1 MTLNEMILETC
12 SMISEEVSLEN
23 GVYVEDDVVSVIKS
37 AINFSYRQICKDKLL
52 LDTKDTVVSGDF
64 LTLPC
69 IKVYKVQDST
79 GNQIPFTIENNK
91 VIFNYDGQVDV
102 YYYYYPE
109 KLVNL
114 TDVPLV
120 PEELVDHR
128 IFCLYSA
135 GNYLLIQGDE
145 LSQNFF
151 DMYKSRF
158 DDIKLNRIKQTVVK
172 RVVY

>member
-1 MTLNEMILETC
+1 MTLNEMILEVC
-12 SMISEEVSLEN
+12 SMVSEELTLEN
-23 GVYVEDDVVSVIKS
+23 GVYLETEITFPIISS
-37 AINFSYRQICKDKLL
+37 LNFSYRQICKDKLL

-79 GNQIPFTIENNK
+79 GNQIPFTIENNRI
-91 VIFNYDGQVDV
+91 IFDYDGQVDV
-102 YYYYYPE
+102 YYYYYPN

-128 IFCLYSA
+128 IFCLYAA
-135 GNYLLIQGDE
+135 GDFLTIQGDE
-145 LSQNFF
+145 IAQNFF
-151 DMYKSRF
+151 DLYKSRI
-158 DDIKLNRIKQTVVK
+158 DDVKLNRIKQTTVK
-172 RVVY
+172 RVMY

>member
-1 MTLNEMILETC
+1 MTLDEMILETC
-12 SMISEEVSLEN
+12 QLLGEEVSKEN
-23 GVYVEDDVVSVIKS
+23 GVYVEDDVVAPICS
-37 AINFSYRQICKDKLL
+37 ALNFSYRQICKDKLL

-79 GNQIPFTIENNK
+79 GNQIPFNIENNK
-91 VIFNYDGQVDV
+91 VIFDYDGQVDV
-102 YYYYYPE
+102 YYYYYPN

-128 IFCLYSA
+128 IFCLYAA
-135 GNYLLIQGDE
+135 GNSLLINGDE

-151 DMYKSRF
+151 DLYKSRF
-158 DDIKLNRIKQTVVK
+158 DDIKLNRIKQTTVK
-172 RVVY
+172 RVMY

>member
-1 MTLNEMILETC
+1 MLLETVQLV
-12 SMISEEVSLEN
+12 SEEITKIGN
-23 GVYVEDDVVSVIKS
+23 VYEETEITQPIIS

-52 LDTKDTVVSGDF
+52 LDTKDTVISGDF

-69 IKVYKVQDST
+69 IKVYKVQDLN
-79 GNQIPFTIENNK
+79 GNQIPYTIENNR
-91 VIFNYDGQVDV
+91 VIFNYDDQVDV
-102 YYYYYPE
+102 YYYYYPS

-151 DMYKSRF
+151 DLYKSRF

>member
-1 MTLNEMILETC
+1 MTLEEMLLESC
-12 SMISEEVSLEN
+12 NLVSEEITKN
-23 GVYVEDDVVSVIKS
+23 GNVYEETDITQVLISS
-37 AINFSYRQICKDKLL
+37 INFSYRQICKDKLL

-79 GNQIPFTIENNK
+79 GNPIPFTIENNK
-91 VIFNYDGQVDV
+91 IIFDYDQQVDV

-128 IFCLYSA
+128 IFCLYAASDF
-135 GNYLLIQGDE
+135 LLIQGDE
-145 LSQNFF
+145 LSSNFREL
-151 DMYKSRF
+151 YQTRV
-158 DDIKLNRIKQTVVK
+158 DDVKLNKIKQTVVK

>member
-1 MTLNEMILETC
+1 MLLESC
-12 SMISEEVSLEN
+12 SLVSEEITKN
-23 GVYVEDDVVSVIKS
+23 GNIYEETEITQPIIS

-102 YYYYYPE
+102 YYYYYPP

-151 DMYKSRF
+151 DLYKSRF

-172 RVVY
+172 RVMY

>member
-1 MTLNEMILETC
+1 MILESC
-12 SMISEEVSLEN
+12 SLVSEEITKNGNVYEETEITQPLVS
-23 GVYVEDDVVSVIKS
+23 S
-37 AINFSYRQICKDKLL
+37 INFSYRQICKDKLL

-79 GNQIPFTIENNK
+79 GNQIPFTIENNRI
-91 VIFNYDGQVDV
+91 IFDYDDQVDV
-102 YYYYYPE
+102 YYYFYPE

-128 IFCLYSA
+128 IFCLYAASD
-135 GNYLLIQGDE
+135 YLLIQGDE
-145 LSQNFF
+145 LSGNFR
-151 DMYKSRF
+151 DLYQTRF
-158 DDIKLNRIKQTVVK
+158 NDIKLNRIKQTTVK